1 VTVADRMSLVPQDLL
16 HRLQENRLGDPFQ
29 LLGAHRSDD
38 DTATQLRVWRPG
50 ARRVHLHAA
59 DGPEL
64 QRLPNSDLFVAEL
77 REALPRNYRL
87 HWQDQGGAWHSGC
100 DAYAFDQPLIADF
113 DLHLFGEGR
122 HWHVHAMLGAHATTL
137 DDVAGVRFAVWAP
150 HALAVSVVGD
160 FNAWDGRLHLMR
172 GHGSGVWQ
180 LFIPEL
186 PAGSFYKFEIC
197 GADGVRRLKS
207 DPYGREFQLRP
218 ETASVVRAP
227 SEFKWS
233 DAAWL
238 QARQGRDYKREPMSI
253 YEVHLGS
260 WQRTEDNGYLSYRE
274 IAHRLVPY
282 AVQLGFTHIEL
293 LPISEHPFDG
303 SWGYQTI
310 GLFAPTSRHGTPDD
324 FRYLVDYCHAHGLGV
339 ILDWVPAHFPKDAHG
354 LRHFDGQPLYEYPD
368 PLRGEHPEWG
378 TLIYDYGRPQV
389 KNFLL
394 ANALFWIELFHIDGL
409 RVDAVASMLYLDY
422 GRNAGQWRP
431 NKFGGRE
438 HLEAVDFLRE
448 LNIVVHGQH
457 PGAVVIAEESTSW
470 PKVSRPVDEKGLGFS
485 MKWDMGWMHDTLDY
499 FKRDPVHRRY
509 DNNKITFGLMY
520 AWTENFALPLSH
532 DEVVH
537 LKKALVEKMPG
548 DDWQKFANLR
558 LLFAWMY
565 TRPGKKLLFMG
576 GEFGQRREW
585 NHDRQLD
592 WWIDTQPLNAGLR
605 SWLADLNRLHR
616 EVRAFH
622 ERDFEPGGFEWID
635 CNNLDESVFVFRR
648 RDDAGRDSVVVL
660 NCTPVVRHRQR
671 IGVPSAGRWI
681 EQLNSDAPI
690 YGGSGVGNL
699 GGGDAYVAACM
710 NQPYTLVLSLPP
722 LGALVLSL
730 EEKPSSVS
738 KL

>member
-1 VTVADRMSLVPQDLL
+1 MTVADNAPSVPQDLL
-16 HRLQENRLGDPFQ
+16 RRLQENRLGDPFQ
-29 LLGAHRSDD
+29 LLGRRPSGKSG
-38 DTATQLRVWRPG
+38 TSLRVWRPG

-64 QRLPNSDLFVAEL
+64 QRIPDSDLFVAQL
-77 REALPRNYRL
+77 AGTLPRDYRL
-87 HWQDQGGAWHSGC
+87 HWQDAGGAWHSGH
-100 DAYAFDQPLIADF
+100 DAYAFDEPLIADF

-122 HWHVHAMLGAHATTL
+122 HWHVHKMLGAHPL
-137 DDVAGVRFAVWAP
+137 SIDGVAGVRFAVWAP
-150 HALAVSVVGD
+150 HALAISVVGD
-160 FNAWDGRLHLMR
+160 FNAWDGRIHLMR

-180 LFIPEL
+180 LFIPDL
-186 PAGSFYKFEIC
+186 PAGAFYKFEIC
-197 GADGVRRLKS
+197 GADGARRLKS

-218 ETASVVRAP
+218 ETASVIGAP
-227 SEFKWS
+227 SQYPWA

-238 QARQGRDYKREPMSI
+238 QARQGRDYQREPMSV

-260 WQRTEDNGYLSYRE
+260 WQRSDDNGYLSYRE
-274 IAHRLVPY
+274 IAQRLVPY
-282 AVQLGFTHIEL
+282 VVQLGFTHIEL

-310 GLFAPTSRHGTPDD
+310 GLYAPTSRHGSPDD
-324 FRYLVDYCHAHGLGV
+324 FRYLVDQCHASGIGV

-354 LRHFDGQPLYEYPD
+354 LRQFDGQPLYEYPD

-378 TLIYDYGRPQV
+378 TLVYDYGRPQV
-389 KNFLL
+389 RNFLL

-422 GRNAGQWRP
+422 GRNAGEWKP
-431 NKFGGRE
+431 NQLGGRE
-438 HLEAVDFLRE
+438 HLEAVDFLRD

-470 PKVSRPVDEKGLGFS
+470 PKVSRPVDEQGLGFS

-499 FKRDPVHRRY
+499 FKCDPLYRRY
-509 DNNKITFGLMY
+509 DNNKMTFGLMY
-520 AWTENFALPLSH
+520 AWTESFVLPLSH

-558 LLFAWMY
+558 LLYAWMY

-585 NHDRQLD
+585 NHDRPLD
-592 WWIDTQPLNAGLR
+592 WWLDTQPLHAGLR
-605 SWLADLNRLHR
+605 GWLSDLNHLHR
-616 EVRAFH
+616 DVPAFH
-622 ERDFEPGGFEWID
+622 ERDFEPGGFDWID
-635 CNNLDESVFVFRR
+635 CNNLDESVFVYRR
-648 RDDAGRDSVVVL
+648 RDRSGRDSVVVL

-671 IGVPSAGRWI
+671 IGVPSLGRWI
-681 EQLNSDAPI
+681 ERLNSDAPV

-699 GGGDAYVAACM
+699 GVVEAFAAACM
-710 NQPYTLVLSLPP
+710 NQPCTLELSLPP

-730 EEKPSSVS
+730 EEPVALKQN